1 VGYFSSLLDRLRQ
14 MARRFVHTPVFTV
27 VTLLTLAISIGAN
40 TAIFSVVES
49 VLLKPLPYP
58 DADRLIGVW
67 YTGPGVNI
75 KDLNLAPF
83 LYFIDREQAKTI
95 VDIGGYDGDSF
106 TVTGAGEPE
115 QTRGMDVT
123 SGTLPLLGAH
133 ASLGRIFT
141 EADDKPGAS
150 PTVLI
155 SYAYWQKRFG
165 GNASA
170 VGSMIQ
176 LDGKPRQVIGV
187 LPADF
192 RFLDY
197 NDAALFV
204 PMQWDRSKTMLGNFS
219 DHGIARLKPGVTM
232 AQASAEFA
240 RLISVAI
247 RSFPPPPG
255 FDPKIIESA
264 QVAPNLRPLKRDVI
278 GDVGSVLWVMMAS
291 LGMVLLIACANVANL
306 LLVRVEGRRQELAI
320 RAALGAGWGRI
331 AADLLMESLVLG
343 AAGSLLGLALASAAL
358 RALVAAAPTGLP
370 RLHEIGIDPV
380 VLSFTLGL
388 GLFTS
393 LLIGA
398 IPVFRYAGAR
408 NGMSLRE
415 GGRGLSQ
422 GRSQSRTRNAL
433 VVLQIAMALVLL
445 ICSGLMIQTFRA
457 MTRVDPGFRD
467 PDSMLVFRLYIPQT
481 TIPDTEPDK
490 LIRAEQA
497 IRDKL
502 SSLPGVTAVTF
513 GTSVPMDGQSNL
525 DLVYAQDRAYA
536 QNQLPPVRRFK
547 FVAPGYLA
555 TVGTP
560 IVAGRDF
567 TWTDNYERLPVAV
580 ISENFAKEYWHDARS
595 AIGKRIRVANTD
607 TWREIVGVVANTYD
621 DGVNEEAPSTVYWPL
636 LMGPFEGQKD
646 RSERYLTYA
655 VRAPNAASAAFLNEA
670 KQAVWTVNAGLPLA
684 NPDTLGHLYTKSMA
698 RTSFTLVLLSIAG
711 GMALLLG
718 IVGIFGVVSYG
729 ISQRTREIG
738 IRMAL
743 GAQRRE
749 ITGMFVRQGFVL
761 TGIGV
766 VFGLAA
772 SAISMRLLS
781 SLLFHVSPM
790 DPLTY
795 ASVTAVIVAVAWI
808 ACYLPSRRAA
818 SVEPVSALRSE

>member
-1 VGYFSSLLDRLRQ
+1 MGSLVSFLDRLRLLT
-14 MARRFVHTPVFTV
+14 RRLLKSPAFTM

-40 TAIFSVVES
+40 SAIFSVVES

-58 DADRLIGVW
+58 EADRLVGVW

-75 KDLNLAPF
+75 KDLNMAPF
-83 LYFIDREQAKTI
+83 LYFIEREQARTL

-106 TVTGAGEPE
+106 TVTGAGEPQ

-123 SGTLPLLGAH
+123 SGTLPLLGIHPA
-133 ASLGRIFT
+133 LGRLFT
-141 EADDKPGAS
+141 EADDKPGAAQ
-150 PTVLI
+150 TVLI
-155 SYAYWQKRFG
+155 THSYWQKRFG
-165 GNASA
+165 GNAG
-170 VGSMIQ
+170 VLGSMMQ
-176 LDGKPRQVIGV
+176 LDGKPHQIIGV

-197 NDAALFV
+197 NDADLFV
-204 PMQWDRSKTMLGNFS
+204 PMQWDRSKTKLGNFS

-232 AQASAEFA
+232 AQASAEMA
-240 RLISVAI
+240 RLIPVAI

-255 FDPKIIESA
+255 FDPKIIENA
-264 QVAPNLRPLKRDVI
+264 RVAPNLRPLKQDV
-278 GDVGSVLWVMMAS
+278 VGNVGNVLWVLMGS

-306 LLVRVEGRRQELAI
+306 LLVRVEGRRQELAV
-320 RAALGAGWGRI
+320 RAALGAGRGRI
-331 AADLLMESLVLG
+331 AVDLLLESLLLG
-343 AAGSLLGLALASAAL
+343 AAGSVLGLALAVVAL

-370 RLHEIGIDPV
+370 RLHEIGVDPA
-380 VLSFTLGL
+380 VLLFTAGV

-398 IPVFRYAGAR
+398 IPVLRYAGA
-408 NGMSLRE
+408 GDAMSLRE
-415 GGRGLSQ
+415 GSRGQ
-422 GRSQSRTRNAL
+422 SQSRRQGRARNAL
-433 VVLQIAMALVLL
+433 VVLQIALALVLL

-467 PDSMLVFRLYIPQT
+467 ADSLLTFRLYIPET
-481 TIPDTEPDK
+481 TIPDSEGER
-490 LIRAEQA
+490 LIRTEQA

-502 SSLPGVTAVTF
+502 ASLPGVKSATF
-513 GTSVPMDGQSNL
+513 GSTVPMDGSSNN
-525 DLVYAQDRAYA
+525 DIVYAQDHAYA
-536 QNQLPPVRRFK
+536 ENQLPPVRRFK

-555 TVGTP
+555 TLGTP
-560 IVAGRDF
+560 MIAGRDF
-567 TWTDNYERLPVAV
+567 TWADNYERLPVAV
-580 ISENFAKEYWHDARS
+580 VSENFAREYWHDARQ
-595 AIGKRIRVANTD
+595 AIGKRIRVASTD
-607 TWREIVGVVANTYD
+607 DWREIVGVVADTYD
-621 DGVNEEAPSTVYWPL
+621 DGVSEEAPSEVYWPL
-636 LMGPFEGQKD
+636 LLGPMEGDKG
-646 RSERYLTYA
+646 RSIRYLTYA
-655 VRAPNAASAAFLNEA
+655 VKAPNAYSAAFLNQA
-670 KQAVWTVNAGLPLA
+670 KQAVWSVNSGLPLA
-684 NPDTLGHLYTKSMA
+684 NPNTLGYLYNKSMA

-749 ITGMFVRQGFVL
+749 ITAMFVRQGFVL

-766 VFGLAA
+766 VCGLAA
-772 SAISMRLLS
+772 AAGTMRFLS
-781 SLLFHVSPM
+781 SLLFHVSPV

-795 ASVTAVIVAVAWI
+795 GSVTVVIAAVAWV